1 MNSSKAHALV
11 RHSTLATLLVG
22 AALLMGACSTAP
34 VAGVTGASSDKTYT
48 YSELHQMM
56 VKIAREPELVSSM
69 GPIAD
74 TPPVL
79 ADLGVSTT
87 LAVNP

>member
-1 MNSSKAHALV
+1 
-11 RHSTLATLLVG
+11 
-22 AALLMGACSTAP
+22 
-34 VAGVTGASSDKTYT
+34 
-48 YSELHQMM
+48 MM